1 MALPAACFYGEQQF
15 LKKCLQLPEHELV
28 HRVAS
33 ITACSAKPLPFLRS
47 IASHARP
54 SDRSMLE
61 AAANQLCRYMAL
73 RGRHSD
79 QLSALQFVIS
89 DNLLGLAE
97 EEALQPT
104 LQRLRRGPLAGL
116 GWMKWWWRVDSS
128 LSFTVLSSGG
138 WEFQMMARLAL
149 FVRLLLLLP
158 LVGEPLPVRGSI
170 WAWAGIVVSAAVL
183 LGEAEEAAA
192 NFTVWL
198 QSLWNA
204 ADVLSALSLLACCV
218 MKTAAPSGEKEWQ
231 LAIQWTLIVT
241 ILLLLLRASKRVAT
255 GSTLGPILRVVQR
268 MLGTVIRLL
277 GLSSLLVAALAIP
290 LFILFREEMEMESV
304 SGLLLVV
311 PELLLSGFGG
321 LGELMVD
328 GQLQLSGRIIK
339 LLGMVLIDLLLV
351 NLLIAVMSEQYQPG
365 SAASEAALSNLSELL
380 EHHRARRHGVLPA
393 PFNIVGYV
401 CWLLGLRKPY
411 RVSREEA
418 GSMVAELC
426 EGFADARAEGESG
439 DVSVVLREDECEMH
453 WAALLIIHVGIR
465 PVQLMTR
472 VLPLALAE
480 LYRTYSASIGIKD
493 WKVRAALVLW
503 NVASFLGS
511 PFYPPCTVP
520 IGIFHWISAAVLYS
534 FSSCRRRR
542 ARVTYAPD
550 SEPVRPP
557 HLDGSRVVCMWLF
570 LLQVMG
576 AGQEAEEG
584 QEKCGGKEEGVE
596 ERKDGDA
603 VVKADENSRVG
614 LSSTIS
620 GAGAASELAFLLQP
634 HREVIA
640 TEIFALGERIEEMK
654 TELFEFKV
662 LMQTEILALGARVD
676 GMNDSIDKL
685 QRDSAAVKS
694 LDGL

>member
-439 DVSVVLREDECEMH
+439 DVSVVLREDECGVLEP
-453 WAALLIIHVGIR
+453 
-465 PVQLMTR
+465 PVPFPARSHTQEHR
-472 VLPLALAE
+472 NA
-480 LYRTYSASIGIKD
+480 
-493 WKVRAALVLW
+493 
-503 NVASFLGS
+503 LGS
-511 PFYPPCTVP
+511 TTHHPRRHP
-520 IGIFHWISAAVLYS
+520 
-534 FSSCRRRR
+534 SCPADDACFASC
-542 ARVTYAPD
+542 AR
-550 SEPVRPP
+550 
-557 HLDGSRVVCMWLF
+557 
-570 LLQVMG
+570 
-576 AGQEAEEG
+576 
-584 QEKCGGKEEGVE
+584 
-596 ERKDGDA
+596 
-603 VVKADENSRVG
+603 
-614 LSSTIS
+614 
-620 GAGAASELAFLLQP
+620 
-634 HREVIA
+634 
-640 TEIFALGERIEEMK
+640 
-654 TELFEFKV
+654 
-662 LMQTEILALGARVD
+662 
-676 GMNDSIDKL
+676 
-685 QRDSAAVKS
+685 
-694 LDGL
+694 